1 MSERVWD
8 KFLTA
13 RDKAVFAAS
22 GYGARA
28 GFGKRPA
35 VLVIDVS
42 FNFCGDR
49 PEPILDQEKHL
60 AVPGVG
66 A

>member
-28 GFGKRPA
+28 GFGKRPSRSR
-35 VLVIDVS
+35 D
-42 FNFCGDR
+42 
-49 PEPILDQEKHL
+49 
-60 AVPGVG
+60 
-66 A
+66 

>member
-1 MSERVWD
+1 MTERVWD

-35 VLVIDVS
+35 
-42 FNFCGDR
+42 R
-49 PEPILDQEKHL
+49 PIVFTPRTGAD
-60 AVPGVG
+60 AVRSVG
-66 A
+66 AGDLE